1 MSPSNVDSEMDQKF
15 YDELTNSIES
25 FLKMND
31 SKWNKQYFVYREY
44 KGDKETNL
52 TKLMTYSI
60 DVYADRETWINFYNL
75 MSFWFVGLSVSKKKD
90 HYFNQCTISNTY
102 SRIDRIV
109 VILGY
114 VDEIGITYKYNITID
129 HNERKED

>member
-15 YDELTNSIES
+15 YDELT
-25 FLKMND
+25 K
-31 SKWNKQYFVYREY
+31 
-44 KGDKETNL
+44 
-52 TKLMTYSI
+52 
-60 DVYADRETWINFYNL
+60 
-75 MSFWFVGLSVSKKKD
+75 
-90 HYFNQCTISNTY
+90 CTISNTY

-129 HNERKED
+129 HNERKEN

>member
-15 YDELTNSIES
+15 YDELTKSIES

-44 KGDKETNL
+44 ECDKETNL

-129 HNERKED
+129 HNERKEN